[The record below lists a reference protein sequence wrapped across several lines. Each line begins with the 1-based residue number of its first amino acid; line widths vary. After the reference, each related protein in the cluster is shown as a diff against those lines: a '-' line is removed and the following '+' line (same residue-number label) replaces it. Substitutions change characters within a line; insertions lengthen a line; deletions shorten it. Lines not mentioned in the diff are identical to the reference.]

1 MTQTLFMIGAR
12 GAGKT
17 TVGSALALALGYQFV
32 DTDLFMQQAVQMSVA
47 EMVEREG
54 WLGFRRRETIALQA
68 VTKPSTVVATG
79 GGAILAE
86 ENRQFMR
93 QHGTVIYLR
102 APASVLAQRLEE
114 YPEDAQRVPIQP
126 PVGKIAVPLFSLEA
140 PAGGAQLPA
149 GAGVCLYAALATA
162 FSPLLPLLRHAAAG
176 VPRDANP
183 SRRTAL
189 PICR

>member
-32 DTDLFMQQAVQMSVA
+32 DTDLFMQQAAQMSVA

-54 WLGFRRRETIALQA
+54 WLGFRRRETIALQT
-68 VTKPSTVVATG
+68 VTKPSTIVATG

-102 APASVLAQRLEE
+102 ALASVLAQRLEE
-114 YPEDAQRVPIQP
+114 YPEDAQRPTLTGRPIAEEMLEVLAAREALYQDAAHYVMDGAADP
-126 PVGKIAVPLFSLEA
+126 QRVVEQILAV
-140 PAGGAQLPA
+140 LPRET
-149 GAGVCLYAALATA
+149 VK
-162 FSPLLPLLRHAAAG
+162 
-176 VPRDANP
+176 
-183 SRRTAL
+183 
-189 PICR
+189 

>member
-32 DTDLFMQQAVQMSVA
+32 DTDLFMQQAAQMSVA

-54 WLGFRRRETIALQA
+54 WLGFRRRETIALQT
-68 VTKPSTVVATG
+68 VTKPSTIVATG

-93 QHGTVIYLR
+93 QHGAVIYLR

-114 YPEDAQRVPIQP
+114 YPEDAQRPTLTGRPIAEEMREVLAAREALYQEAAHYVMDGAADP
-126 PVGKIAVPLFSLEA
+126 QRVVEQILAV
-140 PAGGAQLPA
+140 LPRET
-149 GAGVCLYAALATA
+149 VK
-162 FSPLLPLLRHAAAG
+162 
-176 VPRDANP
+176 
-183 SRRTAL
+183 
-189 PICR
+189 

>member
-32 DTDLFMQQAVQMSVA
+32 DTDLFMQQAAQMSVA
-47 EMVEREG
+47 EMVERED
-54 WLGFRRRETIALQA
+54 WLGFRRRETIALQT
-68 VTKPSTVVATG
+68 VTKPSTIVATG

-114 YPEDAQRVPIQP
+114 YPEDAQRPTLTGRPIAEEMREVLAAREALYQEAAHYVMDGAADP
-126 PVGKIAVPLFSLEA
+126 QRVVEQILAV
-140 PAGGAQLPA
+140 LPRET
-149 GAGVCLYAALATA
+149 VK
-162 FSPLLPLLRHAAAG
+162 
-176 VPRDANP
+176 
-183 SRRTAL
+183 
-189 PICR
+189 

>member
-47 EMVEREG
+47 EMVERED
-54 WLGFRRRETIALQA
+54 WLGFRRRETIALQT

-114 YPEDAQRVPIQP
+114 YPEDAQRPTLTGRPIAEEMLEVLAAREALYQDAAHYVMDGAADP
-126 PVGKIAVPLFSLEA
+126 QRVVEQILAV
-140 PAGGAQLPA
+140 LPRET
-149 GAGVCLYAALATA
+149 VK
-162 FSPLLPLLRHAAAG
+162 
-176 VPRDANP
+176 
-183 SRRTAL
+183 
-189 PICR
+189 

>member
-32 DTDLFMQQAVQMSVA
+32 DTDLFMQQAAQMSVA

-54 WLGFRRRETIALQA
+54 WLGFRRRETIALQT
-68 VTKPSTVVATG
+68 VTKSSTIVATG

-86 ENRQFMR
+86 ENRHFMR

-114 YPEDAQRVPIQP
+114 YPEDAQRPTLTGRPIAEEMREVLAAREALYQEAAHYVMDGAADP
-126 PVGKIAVPLFSLEA
+126 QRVVEQILAV
-140 PAGGAQLPA
+140 LPRET
-149 GAGVCLYAALATA
+149 VK
-162 FSPLLPLLRHAAAG
+162 
-176 VPRDANP
+176 
-183 SRRTAL
+183 
-189 PICR
+189 

>member
-32 DTDLFMQQAVQMSVA
+32 DTDLFMQQAAQMSVA

-54 WLGFRRRETIALQA
+54 WLGFRRRETIALQT
-68 VTKPSTVVATG
+68 VTKPSTIVATG
-79 GGAILAE
+79 GGAILTE

-114 YPEDAQRVPIQP
+114 YPEDAQRPTLTGRPIAEEMLEVLAAREALYQDAAHYVIDGAADP
-126 PVGKIAVPLFSLEA
+126 QRVVEQILAV
-140 PAGGAQLPA
+140 LPRET
-149 GAGVCLYAALATA
+149 VK
-162 FSPLLPLLRHAAAG
+162 
-176 VPRDANP
+176 
-183 SRRTAL
+183 
-189 PICR
+189 